1 MIFFFFVSVEIKCQR
16 AFLVILFIAYLLS
29 SVECF
34 CVLTAWNQNKTLI
47 SVLLI
52 AFN

>member
-1 MIFFFFVSVEIKCQR
+1 MIFFVSLEIKCQA
-16 AFLVILFIAYLLS
+16 AFLVILFTTYLLS
-29 SVECF
+29 SIERF

-52 AFN
+52 VFN